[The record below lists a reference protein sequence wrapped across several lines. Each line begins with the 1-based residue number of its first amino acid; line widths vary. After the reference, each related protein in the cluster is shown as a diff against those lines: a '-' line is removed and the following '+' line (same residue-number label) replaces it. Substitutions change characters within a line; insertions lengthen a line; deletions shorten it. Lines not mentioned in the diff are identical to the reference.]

1 MKLIP
6 GSSPGDFF
14 NFTALMRGSLI
25 KKLIYIILIS
35 IFLGLLGWLF
45 VALIPEPPL
54 TELELASRGVS
65 QARDNNSVIYSAR
78 LFREAQSYYDSA
90 MISWRAENKRFILFR
105 DYERV
110 KMFAAL
116 SQKKA
121 AEATKNTIVRAN
133 GMRLSLETETAR
145 LNAGIEAF
153 EKVFLSLPLP
163 QETVK
168 KHARGKLLLRE
179 AEIDLDKGQYV
190 SGNVKI
196 TEANEYITTSYAYA
210 RKILENYYTGY
221 NRWQELVKATVN
233 ESRSTGSYTI
243 VIEKIPGLC
252 HVYHAGKKKY
262 TFEAEFGSNWIG
274 DKTNRGDMAT
284 PEGRYEVT
292 KKLSGGSTKYHKALL
307 INYPNKQDIEEFNYR
322 VENGHLPADARIG
335 GLIEIHGDGGKGGN
349 WTEGC
354 VALRNNDMDVV
365 FRHSKTGTPV
375 TIVGSTITL
384 EEYLSSGK

>member
-1 MKLIP
+1 MKPIP
-6 GSSPGDFF
+6 GLSPGDFF
-14 NFTALMRGSLI
+14 NFTVLMRGALI

-35 IFLGLLGWLF
+35 VFLGFLGWLF
-45 VALIPEPPL
+45 IALVPEPPL
-54 TELELASRGVS
+54 TELEMASNAVAR
-65 QARDNNSVIYSAR
+65 ARDNNSVIYSAK

-90 MISWRAENKRFILFR
+90 MTSWRTENGRFILFR

-121 AEATKNTIVRAN
+121 AEATKNTIARAN
-133 GMRLSLETETAR
+133 GMRLSLETEITR
-145 LNAGIEAF
+145 LNAEIDAF
-153 EKVFLSLPLP
+153 EKVFLSLPLR

-179 AEIDLDKGQYV
+179 AEIDLEKGQYV
-190 SGNVKI
+190 SGNVKV
-196 TEANEYITTSYAYA
+196 TEANEYITSSYTYA
-210 RKILENYYTGY
+210 RKILEDYYTDY

-233 ESRSTGSYTI
+233 ESRSTGSYVI
-243 VIEKIPGLC
+243 VVEKIPGLC
-252 HVYHAGKKKY
+252 HLYHAGKKKY

-292 KKLSGGSTKYHKALL
+292 KKLSGASTKYHKALL
-307 INYPNKQDIEEFNYR
+307 INYPNQQDIEEFNYR
-322 VENGHLPADARIG
+322 VQNGHLPADARIG
-335 GLIEIHGDGGKGGN
+335 GLIEIHGGGGKGGN

-354 VALRNNDMDVV
+354 VALHNNDMDVV
-365 FRHSKTGTPV
+365 FRHSRTGMAV

-384 EEYLSSGK
+384 EEYLSGAK

>member
-1 MKLIP
+1 
-6 GSSPGDFF
+6 
-14 NFTALMRGSLI
+14 MRGPLV
-25 KKLIYIILIS
+25 KKIIYIIFIS
-35 IFLGLLGWLF
+35 VFLGLLGWLF
-45 VALIPEPPL
+45 IALIPEPPVM
-54 TELELASRGVS
+54 ELEQASRAVS

-90 MISWRAENKRFILFR
+90 MTSWQTENDRFILFR

-110 KMFAAL
+110 RMFAAL

-121 AEATKNTIVRAN
+121 AEARKNTIVRAN

-145 LNAGIEAF
+145 LNAEIAAF

-179 AEIDLDKGQYV
+179 AEIDLNKGQYV
-190 SGNVKI
+190 SGNVKV
-196 TEANEYITTSYAYA
+196 TEANEYITSSYTYA
-210 RKILENYYTGY
+210 RKILEDYYTGY
-221 NRWQELVKATVN
+221 KRWQELVSATVD
-233 ESRSTGSYTI
+233 ESRRSGSYAI

-252 HVYHAGKKKY
+252 HLYHAGKKKY

-274 DKTNRGDMAT
+274 DKVNGGDMAT
-284 PEGRYEVT
+284 PEGSYEVT
-292 KKLSGGSTKYHKALL
+292 KKLSGPSTKYHKALL
-307 INYPNKQDIEEFNYR
+307 INYPNKQDIEEFKYR
-322 VENGHLPADARIG
+322 VQNGHLPSDARIG
-335 GLIEIHGDGGKGGN
+335 GMIEVHGDGGKGGN

-365 FRHSKTGTPV
+365 FRHSKPGTPV

-384 EEYLSSGK
+384 EEYLSTGK

>member
-1 MKLIP
+1 
-6 GSSPGDFF
+6 
-14 NFTALMRGSLI
+14 MRGPLI

-35 IFLGLLGWLF
+35 VFLGLLGWLF
-45 VALIPEPPL
+45 IALIPESPL
-54 TELELASRGVS
+54 TELEQASRAVS

-90 MISWRAENKRFILFR
+90 MTSWQTENKRFILFR

-116 SQKKA
+116 SHKKA
-121 AEATKNTIVRAN
+121 AEARKHTIVRAN
-133 GMRLSLETETAR
+133 GLRLSLEVETTR
-145 LNAGIEAF
+145 LNEEIAAF

-163 QETVK
+163 PETVK
-168 KHARGKLLLRE
+168 KHARGKLLLKE
-179 AEIDLDKGQYV
+179 AEIDLNKGQYV
-190 SGNVKI
+190 SGNVKV
-196 TEANEYITTSYAYA
+196 TEANEYITSSYAYA
-210 RKILENYYTGY
+210 RKILEDYYTGY
-221 NRWQELVKATVN
+221 NRWQELVRATVD
-233 ESRSTGSYTI
+233 ESRRSGSYAI

-252 HVYHAGKKKY
+252 HLYHAGKQRY

-274 DKTNRGDMAT
+274 DKINGGDMAT

-322 VENGHLPADARIG
+322 VQNGHLPADARIG
-335 GLIEIHGDGGKGGN
+335 GLIEVHGDGGKGGN

-365 FRHSKTGTPV
+365 FRHAKPGTPV

-384 EEYLSSGK
+384 EEYLTTGK

>member
-1 MKLIP
+1 
-6 GSSPGDFF
+6 
-14 NFTALMRGSLI
+14 MRGPLV
-25 KKLIYIILIS
+25 KKIIYIIFIS
-35 IFLGLLGWLF
+35 VFLGLLGWLF
-45 VALIPEPPL
+45 VALIPEPPVM
-54 TELELASRGVS
+54 ELEQASRAVS

-90 MISWRAENKRFILFR
+90 MTSWQTENNRFILFR

-110 KMFAAL
+110 RMFAAL

-121 AEATKNTIVRAN
+121 AEARKNTIVRAN
-133 GMRLSLETETAR
+133 GMRLSLETEITR
-145 LNAGIEAF
+145 LNAEIAGF
-153 EKVFLSLPLP
+153 EKVFLALPLP

-179 AEIDLDKGQYV
+179 AEIDLNKGQYV
-190 SGNVKI
+190 NGNVKV
-196 TEANEYITTSYAYA
+196 TEANEYITSSYTYA
-210 RKILENYYTGY
+210 RKILEDYYTDY
-221 NRWQELVKATVN
+221 REWQKLVKATVD
-233 ESRSTGSYTI
+233 ESRITGSYAI
-243 VIEKIPGLC
+243 VVEKIPGLC

-274 DKTNRGDMAT
+274 DKTIRGDMAT

-292 KKLSGGSTKYHKALL
+292 KKLSGPSTKYHKALL
-307 INYPNKQDIEEFNYR
+307 INYPNKQDIEEFKYR
-322 VENGHLPADARIG
+322 VQNGHLPSDARIG
-335 GLIEIHGDGGKGGN
+335 GMIEVHGDGGKGGN

-365 FRHSKTGTPV
+365 FRHSKPGTPV